1 LDWIALTIDEN
12 YFKKVFTQIGA
23 ATGYGYLNN
32 KKVWLAVQEFAASE
46 SICPLVDEQLSHKID
61 EEKNLLDN
69 YASQQEKLAADM
81 KVKKE
86 LIKIQEDNLNQI
98 AASSNSYSQ
107 IKTAQQTL
115 NNAISQVNSL
125 IKEYN
130 ENVAQAKKFTNNTK

>member
-1 LDWIALTIDEN
+1 
-12 YFKKVFTQIGA
+12 
-23 ATGYGYLNN
+23 
-32 KKVWLAVQEFAASE
+32 
-46 SICPLVDEQLSHKID
+46 
-61 EEKNLLDN
+61 
-69 YASQQEKLAADM
+69 M